1 MKTNLFILA
10 LVLFSCKKE
19 ETPQTVVTT
28 PHEKECRCDEI
39 LYQKI
44 GQDPWFTMVGYQDS
58 LIISCDSTK
67 EQFNLDSSFVRI
79 LSCYEI

>member
-1 MKTNLFILA
+1 MKINLFILV
-10 LVLFSCKKE
+10 LFLFSCKKDK
-19 ETPQTVVTT
+19 PQTILNTQK
-28 PHEKECRCDEI
+28 EKECRCDEI

-44 GQDPWFTMVGYQDS
+44 GEDTVFTMVGYQDS

>member
-1 MKTNLFILA
+1 MKVNLFILV
-10 LVLFSCKKE
+10 LFLFSCEKDK
-19 ETPQTVVTT
+19 PQTIVNT
-28 PHEKECRCDEI
+28 PKEKECRCDEI
-39 LYQKI
+39 IYQKI
-44 GQDPWFTMVGYQDS
+44 GEDTVFTIVGYQDS

>member
-1 MKTNLFILA
+1 MKYLFLLLI
-10 LVLFSCKKE
+10 LFSCEKDK
-19 ETPQTVVTT
+19 PQTVVTT
-28 PHEKECRCDEI
+28 PQEKECRCDEI

-44 GQDPWFTMVGYQDS
+44 GQDTWFTMVGYQDS